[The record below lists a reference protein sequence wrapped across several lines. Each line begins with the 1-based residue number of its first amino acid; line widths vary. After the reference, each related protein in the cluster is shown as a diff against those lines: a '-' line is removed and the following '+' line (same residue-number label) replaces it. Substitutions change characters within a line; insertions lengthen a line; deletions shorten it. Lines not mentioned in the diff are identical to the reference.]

1 MGKTEN
7 NISDASANL
16 GEHPA
21 KERVIP
27 EILQGRK
34 FLDPNYDPAFRAL
47 LGEKEALQSFL
58 DAILHLE
65 EGRRIKTL
73 EFTFQDS
80 LEFRTPEPKTVIFDV
95 HAWTEDNRCLDIEL
109 QRAKHS
115 FFVDRVLLYSAFLAI
130 KGKQKMD
137 ASPEYAALPENE
149 RKRRRYQ
156 LPEVI
161 SLWSGNFTPIPE
173 RDAPYHD
180 SWSVYSD
187 YEVSKGACR
196 AIERSANKAPTSDS
210 LESAKPI
217 SDKIKYIIVDLPKY
231 AKANPKVNS
240 SEEKWLYLLSHA
252 GKSEDLPDFND
263 PVLSRAIER
272 IRVTSANDELLKE
285 QAKQM
290 ETQDEIDVRIAD
302 GVALGME
309 KGFSKGIALGM
320 EKGVEKGM
328 AKGLEKGMQQGMQ
341 QGLAR
346 GTQSVIDVMQSLGY
360 SEEKIDEIKR
370 HLAKK

>member
-1 MGKTEN
+1 MD
-7 NISDASANL
+7 NIQ
-16 GEHPA
+16 
-21 KERVIP
+21 KRVIP

-34 FLDPNYDPAFRAL
+34 YLDPNYDPAFRAL
-47 LGEKEALQSFL
+47 LCEKEALQSFL

-73 EFTFQDS
+73 EFTFQDPM
-80 LEFRTPEPKTVIFDV
+80 EFRTPEPKTVIFDV

-161 SLWSGNFTPIPE
+161 SIWICNFTPIPE

-187 YEVSKGACR
+187 YEVSNFR
-196 AIERSANKAPTSDS
+196 EP
-210 LESAKPI
+210 AKPI
-217 SDKIKYIIVDLPKY
+217 SDKIRYIVVDLPKY

-240 SEEKWLYLLSHA
+240 
-252 GKSEDLPDFND
+252 G
-263 PVLSRAIER
+263 
-272 IRVTSANDELLKE
+272 
-285 QAKQM
+285 
-290 ETQDEIDVRIAD
+290 
-302 GVALGME
+302 
-309 KGFSKGIALGM
+309 
-320 EKGVEKGM
+320 
-328 AKGLEKGMQQGMQ
+328 
-341 QGLAR
+341 
-346 GTQSVIDVMQSLGY
+346 
-360 SEEKIDEIKR
+360 
-370 HLAKK
+370 